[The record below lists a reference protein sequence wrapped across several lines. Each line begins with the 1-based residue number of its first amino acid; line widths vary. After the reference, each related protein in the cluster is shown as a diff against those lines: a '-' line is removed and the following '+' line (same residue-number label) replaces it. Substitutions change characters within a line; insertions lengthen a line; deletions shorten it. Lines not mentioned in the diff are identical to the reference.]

1 MADKNPIENS
11 SNNES
16 NYLAEHGLGGHTGGS
31 FGVGASEGLAG
42 LTSALSDISGLIRTA
57 LTHPA
62 GTGAAS
68 VVLGNKLGSIPSVFG
83 LTSGQGMK
91 NQIADYENLLN
102 LQKEKLLIEKK
113 FEGAVKDTYY
123 QQKNGLLALKESIR
137 LEEARFN
144 NYRNLLGVTTAI
156 GFSIANTNEQMQVA
170 GTKLLQTFS
179 AGGIPGNG
187 TGNNL
192 KDVLT
197 KFQFDI
203 ERQVSEVQG
212 EYGLDV
218 SNVFRKIYP
227 EYRQTFKTLSPESTE
242 EELTKVI
249 TNMAVL
255 QTSTGIGGNQ
265 IMNTLLGQD
274 YANIPLA
281 KKLAFINE
289 LYNNSIKGAKDK
301 NGDLIPGQSFYG
313 AIRSQ
318 DLDSLTGALLNLGG
332 AAGFRNDERLN
343 FSTKILELFGTGKL
357 TPEATTKTIAGLSQF
372 FSSLEGTATLG
383 TYTGLD
389 IPQSRKRLRDDPYK
403 YLQDV
408 YNFMT
413 ERVGTGD
420 QDPNMY
426 QIGIAKS
433 LFGGIENVRNFQSA
447 FEQLNAEITKSG
459 KNTKELGFSIN
470 QLDVNNL
477 EELNQQFKL
486 PPTHATAFDKISN
499 FLKQKKLDVEEG
511 LGTEVGYGIGTLSLI
526 ASLLLAFRGG
536 KRGNTAA
543 TLAGLMTA
551 IGLNQFFS
559 GETSSPSPNGSGL
572 VDQRG
577 NLISQS
583 GPGGSLVGDVI
594 DQVPD
599 LLLLQQLMKKT
610 KIPKSTGNV
619 GFQVVKKVTPWL
631 PLALTRVGSIM
642 AAGAPYAAA
651 VIIPAT
657 MLYTMIKGYDIVKE
671 NEEEKELTQKK
682 WEQSLIKQPKN
693 TFSLPGT
700 KLWKDLPK
708 EEQLKAF
715 SIRNPNREDVI
726 AYSNSAIHYEPMNTY
741 SSDNYGPLTKGEST
755 LNINLVLTNDK
766 GQVVDSTQTSINNNE
781 TMKQV
786 ILSLNISGVTQTS

>member
-187 TGNNL
+187 PGNNL

-318 DLDSLTGALLNLGG
+318 DIDSLTGALLNLGG

-372 FSSLEGTATLG
+372 FGSLEGTATLG

-477 EELNQQFKL
+477 KELNQQFKP
-486 PPTHATAFDKISN
+486 PPTHATAFDKISD
-499 FLKQKKLDVEEG
+499 FLKQRKLDVEEG

-631 PLALTRVGSIM
+631 PLALSRILPL
-642 AAGAPYAAA
+642 AARFGGPILAPAAFA
-651 VIIPAT
+651 YVVLSELISNSHK
-657 MLYTMIKGYDIVKE
+657 M
-671 NEEEKELTQKK
+671 EEKEDPELTQKK
-682 WEQSLIKQPKN
+682 WEESLIKQPKN
-693 TFSLPGT
+693 TFLLPKT
-700 KLWKDLPK
+700 IPWKDLPEK
-708 EEQLKAF
+708 EKLKAF
-715 SIRNPNREDVI
+715 SIKNSKREE
-726 AYSNSAIHYEPMNTY
+726 AMNTYSPNNYVEMNKY
-741 SSDNYGPLTKGEST
+741 SSDNYGSLTKGEST

-766 GQVVDSTQTSINNNE
+766 GQVVDSTQTSINDKE